1 MPAAP
6 LPKICSKIKAERAGL
21 ESGFVTF
28 RLSFGWQMCN
38 ARWSFPCKVDERL
51 FIFNRHCLEPLVAN
65 AAGKFLKAG
74 RTMGLAGKHA
84 PV

>member
-1 MPAAP
+1 
-6 LPKICSKIKAERAGL
+6 
-21 ESGFVTF
+21 
-28 RLSFGWQMCN
+28 MCN